1 MKIFQLNSLAWIILL
16 ITTTFSVNAQNDIDL
31 SSTSNPKRDIRLGNT
46 LLNQGYFYDAADYFL
61 FALSNV
67 EKGSV
72 DYRKACYGM
81 GMASLASRDY
91 SNAYTY
97 LKEVALYVP
106 VTPKEKKQW
115 ERLQSNL
122 FPLIDYHYGVAAK
135 QALYYDEASNAFNR
149 FIESYDGKDA
159 ETMKSAAQVELEGI
173 GLALLKIA
181 PASLSIQPVQGING
195 IYNEMGLAAW
205 EDELYYTSIATQ
217 HPLEIDEGHY
227 ALYVQNNGEN
237 TIIEGL
243 TTEPNRSIGSVAISD
258 DGLVMV
264 YSECLNEFRDNTSQC
279 HLRLA
284 NRVDSTWVMKTAFSE
299 AVNHENFTSTHP
311 TIRQEDNYYIVYFA
325 SNRDL
330 GQGGLD
336 LYECIVTDNGG
347 VKGPNA
353 LHTVNTAMDDIS
365 PFYDQFT
372 KRLYFS
378 SNGYPSLGGFD
389 IFFTS
394 QDSLSQW
401 SIPQNMMRPLNSYA
415 DDVFFRKAQ
424 GKSLTDESERGYLIS
439 NREGTTYYKHGTSN
453 DDVFV
458 FDVFTFDFEGFV
470 SENRKDGTFPLEQC
484 EVIIA
489 TLDSLGEI
497 IGYDT
502 LNMEESMEFN
512 TKLRAG
518 RRYNIT
524 VTQEGFS
531 KEEFQVNTVGLP
543 ENEVIQHNFT
553 LNRVNAEIVGIARDA
568 ITKEPLSKTVVK
580 LLDASS
586 GATLSL
592 RQTSENG
599 SFSFDVN
606 TAREYRL
613 EFARASYFMHKI
625 SIYVDV
631 DSLTRGKLLVNAD
644 MNAIE
649 KDQAYAIDDVLFAT
663 GRADLNAQSKMILDE
678 LIITMQENP
687 TLIIEM
693 GSHTD
698 DVGGDAMNL
707 TLSQKRADAC
717 VDYMIAGG
725 IRADRLIAR
734 GYGEAV
740 PVADNTSEKGRSK
753 NRRTEFKVVGGL

>member
-1 MKIFQLNSLAWIILL
+1 
-16 ITTTFSVNAQNDIDL
+16 
-31 SSTSNPKRDIRLGNT
+31 
-46 LLNQGYFYDAADYFL
+46 
-61 FALSNV
+61 
-67 EKGSV
+67 
-72 DYRKACYGM
+72 
-81 GMASLASRDY
+81 
-91 SNAYTY
+91 
-97 LKEVALYVP
+97 
-106 VTPKEKKQW
+106 
-115 ERLQSNL
+115 
-122 FPLIDYHYGVAAK
+122 
-135 QALYYDEASNAFNR
+135 
-149 FIESYDGKDA
+149 
-159 ETMKSAAQVELEGI
+159 
-173 GLALLKIA
+173 
-181 PASLSIQPVQGING
+181 
-195 IYNEMGLAAW
+195 
-205 EDELYYTSIATQ
+205 
-217 HPLEIDEGHY
+217 
-227 ALYVQNNGEN
+227 
-237 TIIEGL
+237 
-243 TTEPNRSIGSVAISD
+243 
-258 DGLVMV
+258 
-264 YSECLNEFRDNTSQC
+264 
-279 HLRLA
+279 
-284 NRVDSTWVMKTAFSE
+284 
-299 AVNHENFTSTHP
+299 
-311 TIRQEDNYYIVYFA
+311 
-325 SNRDL
+325 
-330 GQGGLD
+330 
-336 LYECIVTDNGG
+336 
-347 VKGPNA
+347 
-353 LHTVNTAMDDIS
+353 
-365 PFYDQFT
+365 
-372 KRLYFS
+372 
-378 SNGYPSLGGFD
+378 
-389 IFFTS
+389 
-394 QDSLSQW
+394 
-401 SIPQNMMRPLNSYA
+401 MMRPLNSYA

-424 GKSLTDESERGYLIS
+424 GESLTDESERGYLIS

-489 TLDSLGEI
+489 TLDSLDEI
-497 IGYDT
+497 IGHDT
-502 LNMEESMEFN
+502 LNMEESMEFT

-613 EFARASYFMHKI
+613 EFTRASYFMHKI
-625 SIYVDV
+625 STYVDG

-678 LIITMQENP
+678 LIVTMQENP

-740 PVADNTSEKGRSK
+740 PVADNTSEEGRSK